1 MSPLLPKFLPYL
13 RPYRWRFAWALVQVF
28 LIAGFD
34 LLKPWPLQLV
44 IDHVLGGKPLTVAGL
59 GFMVD
64 VGNTDFWGITPVIV
78 VTITIS
84 QYETNPSRIYA

>member
-1 MSPLLPKFLPYL
+1 MPPSLDRDEGGGLLARRPGRLPE
-13 RPYRWRFAWALVQVF
+13 
-28 LIAGFD
+28 
-34 LLKPWPLQLV
+34 
-44 IDHVLGGKPLTVAGL
+44 PLTVAGL

-78 VTITIS
+78 VTVTIS